1 MVNSTCLK
9 DTGRAPFGSRGW
21 LGYLF
26 ILSISINFVKP
37 LEVHIP
43 LAPTAA
49 TAILATEPPMMTTD
63 PDPAGQLL
71 SLPPPQMDAGRLA
84 RLVQDHWGL
93 TGSYTQLTSE
103 RDLNHRL
110 DTATASFTAKLSN
123 PAEPAALT
131 DFQTKA
137 LLHAAVADPGLPTP
151 RVIPTRDGQ
160 PILRCHEGALRLLG
174 WCPGTPVAHLPR
186 TPALARATGAA
197 LARLTAALASFDHP
211 AADHVLL
218 WDIRQFP
225 RLAPL
230 LHALPTDLGHDLQ
243 PGAETFLDHFKAEVA
258 PALACL
264 PAQVVHAD
272 FNPHN
277 LLADPARPDTL
288 TGILDFGDM
297 VRSHRICDLATA
309 CSYQI
314 DPADPLLLLA
324 PLLSAYHAR
333 LPLTEAEIRLL
344 PSLITA
350 RMFTTLIISGWRAA
364 RYPQNAAYILRNAPS
379 AQTGLAAAASLAPWQ
394 LHAACESA
402 YS

>member
-1 MVNSTCLK
+1 
-9 DTGRAPFGSRGW
+9 
-21 LGYLF
+21 
-26 ILSISINFVKP
+26 
-37 LEVHIP
+37 
-43 LAPTAA
+43 
-49 TAILATEPPMMTTD
+49 MTTD

-71 SLPPPQMDAGRLA
+71 SLPPPRMNAGRLA
-84 RLVQDHWGL
+84 RLVEDHWGL

-110 DTATASFTAKLSN
+110 DTATASFTVKLSN
-123 PAEPAALT
+123 PAEPSELT
-131 DFQTKA
+131 DFQTRA
-137 LLHAAVADPGLPTP
+137 LLHAAVADPDLPTP
-151 RVIPTRDGQ
+151 RVIPTRDGH
-160 PILRCHEGALRLLG
+160 PILRCDEGALRLLG

-186 TPALARATGAA
+186 TPALAWATGAA
-197 LARLTAALASFDHP
+197 LARLTAALASFDHR
-211 AADHVLL
+211 AADHVLF

-230 LHALPTDLGHDLQ
+230 LNALPADLGHDLQ
-243 PGAETFLDHFKAEVA
+243 PGAAAFLDQFKAEVA
-258 PALACL
+258 PALARL
-264 PAQVVHAD
+264 PKQVVHAD

-277 LLADPARPDTL
+277 LLADPTRPDTL

-297 VRSHRICDLATA
+297 VRSHKICDLATA

-314 DPADPLLLLA
+314 DPADPLHLLA
-324 PLLSAYHAR
+324 PLLSAYHAH

-379 AQTGLAAAASLAPWQ
+379 ARAGLAAAASLTPRQ
-394 LHAACESA
+394 LNAACEGA
-402 YS
+402 YPS